1 MIKEIWDSSCIFH
14 TVSQMIVQTV
24 MIPLPPSLVLLRAVI
39 SPCLHELSALLH
51 VLCAVPCFVQ
61 VPISLVYRKELA
73 KKNGSTHM
81 LLHGYGSYEYA
92 YDPRFV

>member
-1 MIKEIWDSSCIFH
+1 M
-14 TVSQMIVQTV
+14 
-24 MIPLPPSLVLLRAVI
+24 
-39 SPCLHELSALLH
+39 
-51 VLCAVPCFVQ
+51 LCVVQ

-73 KKNGSTHM
+73 KKDGSTHM